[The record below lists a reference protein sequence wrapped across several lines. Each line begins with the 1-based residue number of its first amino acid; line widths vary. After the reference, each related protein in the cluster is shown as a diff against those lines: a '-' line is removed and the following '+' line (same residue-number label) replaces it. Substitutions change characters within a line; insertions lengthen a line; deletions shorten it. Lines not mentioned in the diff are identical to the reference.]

1 MLTLNLEDVQ
11 LDEKPMAGG
20 SIRYDFPLHSAIGL
34 ASTAVVLFEL
44 EPGNELATHTDSAEE
59 ILLVLAGEGEA
70 HVNGETGIVRAGDL
84 AVVPSMAPHGVR
96 NTGDT
101 TLRVIGFFSSSTVVS
116 TFEDGLGPEGERVH
130 VIGSTGTILAQL
142 QEPALVA

>member
-1 MLTLNLEDVQ
+1 MYTRNLRDVP
-11 LDEKPMAGG
+11 LDEKPMGDG
-20 SIRYDFPLHSAIGL
+20 SIRYDFPLHSGVGT

-59 ILLVLAGEGEA
+59 ILLVLEGEGEA
-70 HVNGETGIVRAGDL
+70 HVGGETGILRAGDL

-96 NTGDT
+96 NIGDA

-116 TFEDGLGPEGERVH
+116 TFQDGLGPEGERVH
-130 VIGSTGTILAQL
+130 VVGSTATILAQL
-142 QEPALVA
+142 PEPALVS